1 MPKLILRQ
9 YLINEELLL
18 QEIEIGRVF
27 LQVFHNFF
35 HLGSPHLPDQTLRT
49 PISGPKLYYP
59 PCSYVAPPTLFI
71 LQRVRAGK
79 GISQI
84 GTGVLP
90 LSKMISE
97 DKSTVNQP
105 IKADK
110 DGAGDGLVDHF
121 IDEIS
126 SDDKSADA
134 GKQPEDP
141 FRVRS
146 EHKGQSEISCRSALD
161 HFQIRVKSG
170 QDPSNIWVR

>member
-1 MPKLILRQ
+1 ML
-9 YLINEELLL
+9 
-18 QEIEIGRVF
+18 
-27 LQVFHNFF
+27 H
-35 HLGSPHLPDQTLRT
+35 
-49 PISGPKLYYP
+49 
-59 PCSYVAPPTLFI
+59 
-71 LQRVRAGK
+71 RVRAGK

-84 GTGVLP
+84 GTGVLA

-97 DKSTVNQP
+97 DTLTVNTP

-146 EHKGQSEISCRSALD
+146 EQKGQSEISCRSALD

-170 QDPSNIWVR
+170 